1 MSQKEGAMSQR
12 SYGFPVNNFVGVF
25 FITLSLLLWRWQPIS
40 ADLLSINPDRPL
52 APSTELRVTAPALVD
67 QTQQIK
73 SMGYTDSRKVVRD
86 RAGNLYVAYR
96 KKFKLHYETAYH
108 IFVATSRDDGLT
120 WTVLNNNRPIA
131 DVGDFNQRVPS
142 IAIDRQDRLHVVWYG
157 ADATSATGDENQIKY
172 VYSTDGGATWSTW
185 RNIAPVAGYGGEE
198 RWQEHPTVF
207 VSDDQTL
214 HIVWEGRDEW
224 YNRAAQIK
232 LTQSYDGG
240 QTWSP
245 WHNLAPTKYSR
256 SRPSLVARGDTLY
269 AFAYG
274 SHGGIQQV
282 LYTISTNGGQQWSSW
297 QPVAASS
304 QDQRHVSAAIDQQGT
319 VHIVWRQP
327 PFRGA
332 QEAGRNSQIYYASFD
347 GAQWGAPVRV
357 GTHGGGA
364 QTYPSIAVD
373 EEHTVWIT
381 WLETSAPY
389 DFPRDAPTSGA
400 VYYVAKNDQGWSQP
414 ILFGAGGN
422 NLYPSLRRD
431 LTSSGTHVDVVW
443 IDAQA
448 DGNLIRFGQLARPTH
463 FTPAVAVD
471 ESGFGLSAFTRIAW
485 ALEFDNGPLQALP
498 VNLLNQRTA
507 LWNEAAAIL
516 HLIALVSLYVIIK
529 FAITHWLRT
538 ALE

>member
-86 RAGNLYVAYR
+86 RAGNLCVAYR
-96 KKFKLHYETAYH
+96 KKFKLHFETAYH

-185 RNIAPVAGYGGEE
+185 RNIAPVAGYAGQE
-198 RWQEHPTVF
+198 RWQEHPTIF
-207 VSDDQTL
+207 VSDDQTVS
-214 HIVWEGRDEW
+214 IVWAGRDEW
-224 YNRAAQIK
+224 YQRAAQIK

-240 QTWSP
+240 RSWTP
-245 WHNLAPTKYSR
+245 WRNIAPTQYSR
-256 SRPSLVARGDTLY
+256 SRPSLVAKGDTFY

-274 SHGGIQQV
+274 SRGGIQQI
-282 LYTISTNGGQQWSSW
+282 LYTISTDGGQQWSPW
-297 QPVAASS
+297 QQVAAST
-304 QDQRHVSAAIDQQGT
+304 QDQRHVSAAIDQRGT

-327 PFRGA
+327 PFRAA
-332 QEAGRNSQIYYASFD
+332 QDEGRNSQIYYASFD
-347 GAQWGAPVRV
+347 GAIWSAPIRV
-357 GTHGGGA
+357 GSHGGSA

-373 EEHTVWIT
+373 GECTVWIT

-389 DFPRDAPTSGA
+389 DFPHDAPTTGA
-400 VYYVAKNDQGWSQP
+400 VYYVVKNDQGWSQP

-431 LTSSGTHVDVVW
+431 LTTTGQNVDVVW
-443 IDAQA
+443 VDAQP
-448 DGNLIRFGQLARPTH
+448 DGNRIRFGQLVRPTH
-463 FTPAVAVD
+463 FAPAAAVD
-471 ESGFGLSAFTRIAW
+471 ESRVGISPFTRIAW
-485 ALEFDNGPLQALP
+485 ALEFDNGPLQALQI
-498 VNLLNQRTA
+498 NLLHQQAT
-507 LWNEAAAIL
+507 LWDEAATIL
-516 HLIALVSLYVIIK
+516 PLLALVSLYVLIK
-529 FAITHWLRT
+529 FAITQWLHT
-538 ALE
+538 AIE